1 MNEQLQDTP
10 QERQRLKLATWRAQ
24 KVVYDTLPV
33 SEQED
38 VDARAASMGRE
49 RAREEGF
56 VEDDYL
62 TGEFEAR
69 VASHRDRA
77 WSYEMLRR
85 HAFLVN
91 DAMAVRRKGDPSLPR
106 SPAEWARLASVLP
119 CPSDK
124 LSISAPRVFNQPVTF
139 PEPLPPGDLLVE
151 PCGW

>member
-10 QERQRLKLATWRAQ
+10 QERQRLKLAMWRAQ

-33 SEQED
+33 SEQQD
-38 VDARAASMGRE
+38 IDARAASMGRE
-49 RAREEGF
+49 RAIEERF

-77 WSYEMLRR
+77 WSYEMTRR
-85 HAFLVN
+85 HAFRVN
-91 DAMAVRRKGDPSLPR
+91 AAMEARRQGDDSAPRSSAAWAKHASSLP
-106 SPAEWARLASVLP
+106 S
-119 CPSDK
+119 PSDK
-124 LSISAPRVFNQPVTF
+124 LSITAPRVFAQPVTF
-139 PEPLPPGDLLVE
+139 PEPAPEPLVD